1 MTEGS
6 DSDDNVVPF
15 ARPERAPG
23 VDARPRRTRGQ
34 PRESE
39 LITKGPGYAVN
50 GGGYNWGYKPG
61 AVVQCRID
69 EATQG
74 GFNVTTVRDQQ
85 PGYLSSRAKHQSG
98 DVVLASFV
106 CLDKNRILFSE
117 RFTAGKHGSDG
128 SAHPKYGP
136 DWSAHLDSLD
146 PAYSQSSDSDGD
158 ETDK

>member
-15 ARPERAPG
+15 ARRERAPG
-23 VDARPRRTRGQ
+23 SGTPSKRNRGQ
-34 PRESE
+34 SRESE
-39 LITKGPGYAVN
+39 FMTKGPGHAVN
-50 GGGYNWGYKPG
+50 GGGYNWGYKAG

-69 EATQG
+69 EAAHG
-74 GFNVTTVRDQQ
+74 GYNVTTVKDQL
-85 PGYLSSRAKHQSG
+85 PGYLPSRAKHQSG
-98 DVVLASFV
+98 DLVLASFV

-117 RFTAGKHGSDG
+117 RFTAGK
-128 SAHPKYGP
+128 YGP

-146 PAYSQSSDSDGD
+146 PACDSDGD